1 MSSDK
6 YADVV
11 TAIDQSLDCCEE
23 LIKIVD
29 RCVSGRELALV
40 KTKLQEARMWMKQA
54 QQEKLYEYR
63 QEKPYV

>member
-1 MSSDK
+1 MPDK

-11 TAIDQSLDCCEE
+11 TAIDQSLDRCEE

-29 RCVSGRELALV
+29 RGVSGRELALV

-54 QQEKLYEYR
+54 QTEKLYEYR